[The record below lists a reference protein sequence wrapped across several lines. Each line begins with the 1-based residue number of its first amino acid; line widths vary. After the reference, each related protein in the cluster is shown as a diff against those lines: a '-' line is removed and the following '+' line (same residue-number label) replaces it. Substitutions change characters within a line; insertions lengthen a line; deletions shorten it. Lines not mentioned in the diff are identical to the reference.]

1 MAAVRARGV
10 AAKLE
15 HMGRSGDLQGAMEE
29 SASLEREVT
38 SAEQALAELCR
49 EVVG

>member
-1 MAAVRARGV
+1 VERAAHCLKGALANMAAVRARGV

-29 SASLEREVT
+29 SA
-38 SAEQALAELCR
+38 
-49 EVVG
+49 